1 MQDLIV
7 WDNRLKGPKPAGRDV
22 LEVDA
27 NTTLS
32 SALAW
37 VIDKSA
43 IYKGDVRVRL
53 LGHGAEPVLY
63 ERQVPD
69 VWFPYF
75 VKNTAPVVAQGG
87 LGMWFCQENLSLDTV
102 RHFGVW
108 RGKVKKIDLLGCG
121 VAYITP
127 GLEGEIGDG
136 NLLCMKLAQV
146 TQAYVR
152 ASTTEQLYNF
162 RGPIDFGPWEGTV
175 LTYEPSGAV
184 VKVEYAPQ
192 H

>member
-1 MQDLIV
+1 MQDLII
-7 WDNRLKGPKPAGRDV
+7 WDNRLKGPKPLGREV
-22 LEVDA
+22 LEVDENA
-27 NTTLS
+27 TLS

-37 VIDKSA
+37 VVTKSA
-43 IYKGDVRVRL
+43 AYGGDVRVRI
-53 LGHGAEPVLY
+53 LGHGGEPVLY

-69 VWFPYF
+69 VWFPYL

-87 LGMWFCQENLSLDTV
+87 LGMWLCKENLSLQTV
-102 RHFGVW
+102 GYFRAW
-108 RGKVKKIDLLGCG
+108 MGKVKKIDLLGCG

-127 GLEGEIGDG
+127 GLEGKAGDG

-162 RGPIDFGPWEGTV
+162 RAPIDFGPWEGTV
-175 LTYEPSGAV
+175 LTYGPSGAV
-184 VKVEYAPQ
+184 VKVEHSPQ
-192 H
+192 E